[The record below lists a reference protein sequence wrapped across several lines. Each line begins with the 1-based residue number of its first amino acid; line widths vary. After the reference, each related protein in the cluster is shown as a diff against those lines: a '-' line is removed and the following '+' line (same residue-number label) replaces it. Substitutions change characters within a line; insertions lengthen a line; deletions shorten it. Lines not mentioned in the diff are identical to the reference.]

1 MDLMAKYTADSMTD
15 LTHPFSMRA
24 LNVGTSTAGG
34 HTVASLAGKAPA
46 FGGLYDDSFFLSNST
61 VIDNLTSDIKIT
73 SKSAGTLTSTS
84 VAETASNSFTS
95 DPTFSD
101 LTITPHFLR
110 VSIELSF
117 SLIEQSSL
125 SLSDLILS
133 DLKMALSQELDRQVL
148 RGTGATD
155 ISGIASKTGISSD
168 TWGTLASL
176 SGDIAFEKVTEAE
189 DNLASNK
196 IPAPYFFL
204 MNGSTRK
211 TLRGIRMANFNYPIL
226 TDSGQVIGRDVVV
239 TEQLPDA
246 SCYFINPAFLVIG
259 LFHPI
264 SDFNLQTDSW
274 SKANQGILILTLS
287 ILADSSLSKPKSVSI
302 ITES

>member
-1 MDLMAKYTADSMTD
+1 MNTQKSKQFNMVDFIFRKAFQSKTSDRGKYEMDLMAKYTADSMTD

-155 ISGIASKTGISSD
+155 ISGIASQDG
-168 TWGTLASL
+168 
-176 SGDIAFEKVTEAE
+176 
-189 DNLASNK
+189 
-196 IPAPYFFL
+196 
-204 MNGSTRK
+204 
-211 TLRGIRMANFNYPIL
+211 NFI
-226 TDSGQVIGRDVVV
+226 
-239 TEQLPDA
+239 
-246 SCYFINPAFLVIG
+246 
-259 LFHPI
+259 
-264 SDFNLQTDSW
+264 
-274 SKANQGILILTLS
+274 
-287 ILADSSLSKPKSVSI
+287 
-302 ITES
+302 